1 MHLAFLIAAF
11 VTIGSQEPQAQAGN
25 LAAVT
30 VSGCLAQ
37 AARTGSLSDDAGIG
51 TTATPNTA
59 GVEANSGDPV
69 NAYVLLD
76 ATPITTRSEDR
87 RDRRTT
93 YGLQGREFELAS
105 HRGHRIEV
113 VGELLPSAPPLTTS
127 EKVPAAATQ
136 RIRVVS
142 IKMLSTRCPATP

>member
-1 MHLAFLIAAF
+1 MSLAFLITAF
-11 VTIGSQEPQAQAGN
+11 VTIGPQDTQTQAGN

-37 AARTGSLSDDAGIG
+37 AARTGSSTDDAGIG

-93 YGLQGREFELAS
+93 YGLQGREFELAG

-113 VGELLPSAPPLTTS
+113 CRPPPTISSAPNHKR
-127 EKVPAAATQ
+127 EDARRGYPADSCGVHQ
-136 RIRVVS
+136 NVEHS
-142 IKMLSTRCPATP
+142 CCATP

>member
-1 MHLAFLIAAF
+1 MHLAFLIAVF
-11 VTIGSQEPQAQAGN
+11 LTIGSQETQAQAGN

-37 AARTGSLSDDAGIG
+37 AARTGSLNDDAGIG
-51 TTATPNTA
+51 TTATPNTT

-76 ATPITTRSEDR
+76 ATPITDGSEDR

-113 VGELLPSAPPLTTS
+113 VGHLLPSALPTTT
-127 EKVPAAATQ
+127 EKAPAAATQ
-136 RIRVVS
+136 RIRVTS
-142 IKMLSTRCPATP
+142 IKMLSTRCVATP